1 MTERPLVVVADDEE
15 DILVLVDTLLSN
27 AGFEV
32 VSARDGCEALELLRT
47 RRPAIAVLDVSM
59 PKLTGLEVLQEVRA
73 NAETAEI
80 PIVLLSARA
89 QEADVA
95 RGWDTGASG
104 YVRKP
109 FKASELV
116 EVVRELAGR
125 QDGA

>member
-15 DILVLVDTLLSN
+15 DILTLVDTVLSN

-32 VSARDGCEALELLRT
+32 VRARDGSEALELLRT

-73 NAETAEI
+73 SAETAEI
-80 PIVLLSARA
+80 PVVLLSARA
-89 QEADVA
+89 QESDVA

-125 QDGA
+125 QGA